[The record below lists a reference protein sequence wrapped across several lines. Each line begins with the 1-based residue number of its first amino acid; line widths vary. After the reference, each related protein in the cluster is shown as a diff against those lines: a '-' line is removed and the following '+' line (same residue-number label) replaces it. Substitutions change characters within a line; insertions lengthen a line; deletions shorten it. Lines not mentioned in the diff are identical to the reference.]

1 MPPGP
6 FLTSA
11 GWTLDGLISQG
22 SRFLKIPRVSV
33 SDKNLEVMIRAHEAS
48 GVPLVIEGMHE
59 HRAWPT
65 TIFNTHWLCENVQQR
80 ELGDM
85 VR

>member
-11 GWTLDGLISQG
+11 GWSLEGLILRG
-22 SRFLKIPRVSV
+22 SHFLKVPRISV
-33 SDKNLEVMIRAHEAS
+33 LDKNLEVIIRAHENS
-48 GVPLVIEGMHE
+48 GVPLVIEGMHQ
-59 HRAWPT
+59 HQAWPA
-65 TIFNTHWLCENVQQR
+65 TIFNTQWLGENVQQR
-80 ELGDM
+80 ELGAM